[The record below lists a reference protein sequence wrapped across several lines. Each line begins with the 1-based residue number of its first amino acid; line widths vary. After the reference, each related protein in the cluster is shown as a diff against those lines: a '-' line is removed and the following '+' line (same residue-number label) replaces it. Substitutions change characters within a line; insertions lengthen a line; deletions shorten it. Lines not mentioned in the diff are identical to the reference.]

1 MEELIYRDRRG
12 TDCSKWNGLG
22 KKFTRDD
29 LMGLW
34 VADMDFAAAQCVRDT
49 LREKVEFGVF
59 GYDVVP
65 ESYYQA
71 FINWEKTYHSYEV
84 KRRWLRYSP
93 GVVAAFNWFVQ
104 MLTQPGDAVLIQTP
118 VYYPFMS
125 AATDNGC
132 RLVKNELVNTNGV
145 YTIDFADF
153 ERKIVEERVKIFLLC
168 SPHNPVGR
176 VWRREELKQM
186 LELCHAHGVH
196 VIADEIHHD
205 FTFDGHC
212 HIPAATVGDYD
223 DMLVTLTAPSKT
235 FNLAGL
241 KNSVIIIPDEQL
253 RRSYDVYTGK
263 LHTANGNSFGVA
275 AAEAAYTGGRPWLE
289 SVLKTV
295 WENYTILRDE
305 LLTKKPDIVL
315 SPLEGT
321 YLAWLDL
328 GAYVSPED
336 MEQVVEGR
344 CGLAMDYGSWFGGNA
359 PCHVRMNL
367 ATRPE
372 NIRLAAQRLAKCL

>member
-12 TDCSKWNGLG
+12 TNCSKWNGLG
-22 KKFTRDD
+22 KKFSRDD

-34 VADMDFAAAQCVRDT
+34 VADMDFAAPQCVRDA

-59 GYDVVP
+59 GYDNVP

-71 FINWEKTYHSYEV
+71 FIHWEKTYHGYEV
-84 KRRWLRYSP
+84 RREWLRYSP

-104 MLTQPGDAVLIQTP
+104 LLAQPGDAVLIQTP
-118 VYYPFMS
+118 VYYPFMF
-125 AATDNGC
+125 AALDNGC
-132 RLVKNELVNTNGV
+132 RLVKNELVNTGGV
-145 YTIDFADF
+145 YTVDFADF
-153 ERKIVEERVKIFLLC
+153 ERKIVEERVKVFLLC

-176 VWRREELKQM
+176 VWHREELRQM
-186 LELCHAHGVH
+186 LDICKAHGVH

-205 FTFDGHC
+205 FVYGENRHT
-212 HIPAATVGDYD
+212 PAATVGNYD
-223 DMLVTLTAPSKT
+223 DILVTLTAPSKT

-241 KNSVIIIPDEQL
+241 KNSIIIIPDETL

-295 WENYTILRDE
+295 WGNYEILRTE
-305 LLTKKPDIVL
+305 LLPQKPDIVL

-328 GAYVSPED
+328 GAYVKPE
-336 MEQVVEGR
+336 ELEARVEGQ

-372 NIRLAAQRLAKCL
+372 NIRHAASMLAEHL